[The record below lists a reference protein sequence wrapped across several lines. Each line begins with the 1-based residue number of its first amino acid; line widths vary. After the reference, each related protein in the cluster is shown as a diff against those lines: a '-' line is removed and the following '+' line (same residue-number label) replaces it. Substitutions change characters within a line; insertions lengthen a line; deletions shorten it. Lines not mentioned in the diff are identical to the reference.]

1 MKIVTGWFR
10 LERGFAIGVLV
21 GALTLGS
28 ALPYLFR
35 AVGVLSG
42 LDRQA
47 VVAGASLAAVLGG
60 VLVFAFAK
68 AGTLRRPGAAD

>member
-35 AVGVLSG
+35 GIGAMSG
-42 LDRQA
+42 LDWHA
-47 VVAGASLAAVLGG
+47 VVAGASVAAVVGG
-60 VLVFAFAK
+60 A
-68 AGTLRRPGAAD
+68 RRRLHASRPVRHPRATT